1 MTKNRDFRTP
11 RLGPIVRSARR
22 CFLQAAFLLLAA
34 IWTALPASA
43 ATFNVSSA
51 SCIGA
56 GSITQAMSD
65 ANANPGEDTI
75 SIQAGL
81 EISLNDC
88 FLVPLTD

>member
-1 MTKNRDFRTP
+1 MIKNRNFRTSRREP
-11 RLGPIVRSARR
+11 VFRSARR
-22 CFLQAAFLLLAA
+22 SLVQAAFLLLAA